1 MTKEEKKD
9 LAQDALRFL
18 EEMLPPE
25 RYGEDARC
33 EVIERALTQLK
44 SDAEEEEFDF
54 HDMDDDPYIKGSY
67 WLLFCWWYAGD
78 WPCGHCLGND
88 YNGESMLSLLP

>member
-33 EVIERALTQLK
+33 EVIEKALTQLK

-67 WLLFCWWYAGD
+67 SGSSLELAIILLVVCWGLAMWALFG
-78 WPCGHCLGND
+78 
-88 YNGESMLSLLP
+88 